1 MIFSEDQLESEASFA
16 LRKLRNM
23 RDYPKNLFYTA
34 FEYLGVKKLSTYFR
48 AKGARPVGSIPYVIT
63 PYIVT
68 LLFLSIMETRWD
80 EALDAILSLLNE
92 LGGLALFRALP
103 LALLICV
110 HSIYTYLLSK
120 LFGSTARFRDVWR
133 IEAYC
138 FGTFGFLIIIYLP
151 FLLLL
156 VNQDSIPLLAVQIIY
171 AVVAL
176 PFQLVATYF
185 LFRLCVVTGNHIM
198 SLVTVGKRQPE
209 EVSQVKRFSFFLLS
223 IIPPPVVVVTA
234 LELFADGR

>member
-68 LLFLSIMETRWD
+68 LLFFSIMETRWD
-80 EALDAILSLLNE
+80 EALDAILSLLSE

-120 LFGSTARFRDVWR
+120 LFGSIARFRDVWR

-138 FGTFGFLIIIYLP
+138 FGTFGFFLIVFQFP

-156 VNQDSIPLLAVQIIY
+156 VISDSPALPKLAVQIIY
-171 AVVAL
+171 AVVVL
-176 PFQLVATYF
+176 PFQLVAMYF
-185 LFRLCVVTGNHIM
+185 FFRFCVATGNHIM

-223 IIPPPVVVVTA
+223 IVPPAVVVTA
-234 LELFADGR
+234 LGLAY